1 MTRTYKSHFT
11 AFGLVTNPKL
21 LYITSIISPFRMGYG
36 GFALNLIPV
45 GVTVTVSVSV
55 VSIGVTVVSLQ
66 SLGRTGNV
74 GSSSMTV
81 VGEVS
86 ISCGVSLGFTFV
98 NLRDAVGSGGG
109 ADVLERTSS
118 SVVSVVR
125 ISVSTVVSQTVVRIA
140 VSVGA
145 AVVSVPGISGG
156 FGIGISLGLALV
168 DLGDTVAGSGGVYA
182 LEGRSTGNGVVVR
195 SISIGDGSI
204 RSEELRFSFG
214 LPLVVSAE
222 SVSAIGITVVS
233 TIFIISTVNVFN
245 FLKYRRFETFSLIS
259 YR

>member
-1 MTRTYKSHFT
+1 MVTRTYKSHFT

-21 LYITSIISPFRMGYG
+21 LYITSIISPFRIGVWG
-36 GFALNLIPV
+36 VALNLIPV
-45 GVTVTVSVSV
+45 GVTITVSVSV

-66 SLGRTGNV
+66 ALGRTGNV

-98 NLRDAVGSGGG
+98 HLRDAIGGGGG

-156 FGIGISLGLALV
+156 FGISISLGFALV
-168 DLGDTVAGSGGVYA
+168 DLGDTVAGSGSVYA

-233 TIFIISTVNVFN
+233 TISIISTVNVFN
-245 FLKYRRFETFSLIS
+245 FLKSTF
-259 YR
+259 